1 MKVQRA
7 VIMAA
12 GLGTRLR
19 PLTLTTP
26 KPLIKV
32 NGQRIIDTILDALI
46 ENGINEI
53 YVVTGY
59 LREQFGV
66 LLEKYPQI
74 HILNNLSYDRG
85 NNITSACTAGTL
97 ISNAFVMPADI
108 FIKDPSV
115 FNSNQ
120 ETSNVLGYKVEETDD
135 WCIET
140 DEKGFITRLAPGG
153 INCYKDTG
161 IFYWNE
167 DDGLKLS
174 QLIVKTCAT
183 EEGMQRY
190 WSNVSFVLYKD
201 EFKSKIRVC
210 SKDAVLEIDNI
221 EDLSAIDP
229 SYK

>member
-1 MKVQRA
+1 
-7 VIMAA
+7 MAA

-32 NGQRIIDTILDALI
+32 NGKRIIETILDSLL
-46 ENGINEI
+46 ENGIEEI
-53 YVVTGY
+53 YIIRGY
-59 LREQFGV
+59 LKEQFDV
-66 LLEKYPQI
+66 LLEKYPNVKM
-74 HILNNLSYDRG
+74 LNNLAYDRG

-108 FIKDPSV
+108 YIKDPSV
-115 FNSNQ
+115 FNPYQ
-120 ETSNVLGYKVEETDD
+120 ETSNVLGYRVDETDD
-135 WCIET
+135 WCIEI
-140 DEKGFITRLAPGG
+140 DDNDVITRLAPGG
-153 INCYKDTG
+153 KNCYKDTG
-161 IFYWNE
+161 IFYWNAE
-167 DDGLKLS
+167 DGLKLS
-174 QLIVKTCAT
+174 QLIVKTCET

-201 EFKSKIRVC
+201 EFKSKVREC
-210 SKDAVLEIDNI
+210 SKDAVLEIDNL